1 MTGLERNSD
10 LIIMASYAPLLINVN
25 PGAGQ
30 WYTNMIG
37 FDANTSFN
45 SPSYYAQSLF
55 AGHLGNGTAK
65 TTLTGANNRFFSS
78 ATVGSTDKVLH
89 LKLVNASNVA
99 QPVAISLDGVT
110 GSHTASITSLHAD
123 TFEATNTMTD
133 PNFIHPTTATAKL
146 NGPTWQHTV
155 GAYTIEVIDIPTK

>member
-1 MTGLERNSD
+1 GMERNSD

-37 FDANTSFN
+37 FDANTSFA

-65 TTLTGANNRFFSS
+65 TSLTGANPRFFQSSTVSS
-78 ATVGSTDKVLH
+78 ADKVLH
-89 LKLVNASNVA
+89 LKLVNASSVA
-99 QPVAISLDGVT
+99 QPLAISLDGVS
-110 GSHTASITSLHAD
+110 GNHTANITSLHAE
-123 TFEATNTMTD
+123 TFEATNTITD
-133 PNFIHPTTATAKL
+133 PNVIHPIPSTAKVS
-146 NGPTWQHTV
+146 GATWQ
-155 GAYTIEVIDIPTK
+155 